1 MFGKR
6 KTFLSVGPA
15 MSSDNLVARIV
26 TSQKKTTRRKT
37 LCRES
42 MNLFAV
48 ILGSAIVASLDCFVA
63 KAGL

>member
-1 MFGKR
+1 MFSKR
-6 KTFLSVGPA
+6 RTFLSVGPV

-26 TSQKKTTRRKT
+26 TSQKKTTRRKI
-37 LCRES
+37 LFRES
-42 MNLFAV
+42 MSLFAV